1 MCKSL
6 RNTGLAHQFQY
17 EMPDSFEC
25 CQSSATSFKVVFF
38 WTYSEVDTGT
48 LLGVELDSEGMI
60 NLRRSLRKCQ
70 RQLLWS
76 LSLLNAMV
84 TLFIECNGRSF
95 CWAQWSPS
103 LLNAMVALFIELH
116 GRPLYWTPWSPSLL
130 NAMVA
135 LFVERN
141 GRPLYWTQYA
151 PNESACFL
159 RGKLASTESRHPAKM
174 NPQLDFF
181 LFFFFASFAMNFF
194 LLLLCWRR
202 FSSTRGLG
210 LLFLFVCL
218 FVFGYFW
225 WCVSLSAS
233 VCVCVVR
240 RSRHLASSLQ
250 WRGWGL
256 IPKSG
261 SEPTS
266 SRSWIQSAKT
276 TRPRLLLLSCFT
288 NVKPD
293 LQSSIHK

>member
-1 MCKSL
+1 M
-6 RNTGLAHQFQY
+6 Q
-17 EMPDSFEC
+17 
-25 CQSSATSFKVVFF
+25 
-38 WTYSEVDTGT
+38 
-48 LLGVELDSEGMI
+48 
-60 NLRRSLRKCQ
+60 
-70 RQLLWS
+70 WS
-76 LSLLNAMV
+76 LFLLSAMVAFFTERHGRPLYWTSWSPSLLNSMV
-84 TLFIECNGRSF
+84 TLVIERNGRSL
-95 CWAQWSPS
+95 CWTQWSPS
-103 LLNAMVALFIELH
+103 LLNAICPKWVCLLPPRKASFD
-116 GRPLYWTPWSPSLL
+116 RVTPP
-130 NAMVA
+130 
-135 LFVERN
+135 
-141 GRPLYWTQYA
+141 GQ
-151 PNESACFL
+151 NESPVRFFCF
-159 RGKLASTESRHPAKM
+159 
-174 NPQLDFF
+174 FV
-181 LFFFFASFAMNFF
+181 FFASFAMNFF

-233 VCVCVVR
+233 VCVCVVQ

-250 WRGWGL
+250 WRGWGQ

-293 LQSSIHK
+293 LQSSIHKKKNK